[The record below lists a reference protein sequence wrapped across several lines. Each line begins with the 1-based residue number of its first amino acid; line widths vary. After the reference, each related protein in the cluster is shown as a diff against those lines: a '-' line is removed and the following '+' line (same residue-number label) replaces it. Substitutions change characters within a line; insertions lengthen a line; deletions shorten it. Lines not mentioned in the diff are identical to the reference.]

1 MSVLNGILN
10 EEYDRLNRVIF
21 RIEQELSELPKGYI
35 SEKKINGKVYYY
47 LQYRENGKLKSVY
60 LKGDDIMSYRSLI
73 EHRNELQSKL
83 KELRL
88 DRKKIEKVL
97 G

>member
-1 MSVLNGILN
+1 MSVLNGILY
-10 EEYDRLNRVIF
+10 EEYDRINRVIF
-21 RIEQELSELPKGYI
+21 KIEQELSDLPRGYI

-60 LKGDDIMSYRSLI
+60 LKGEEVVSYRSLI
-73 EHRNELQSKL
+73 DHRNELQSKL
-83 KELRL
+83 KELQA

-97 G
+97 D

>member
-47 LQYRENGKLKSVY
+47 LQYREDGKLKSVY

-73 EHRNELQSKL
+73 EHRNELRSKL
-83 KELRL
+83 KELQL